1 MLGCFPSASL
11 ARMESPSD
19 HPLKAHLRNARAAAV
34 SVATDNGSGTLA
46 ALRADLDS
54 NRSAF
59 QQLAVK
65 PPPQV
70 DFLVDARGVILDVGR
85 QAAAGPLQ
93 RVVDRRGVGVH
104 ERLHPGCQQVDCLLR
119 RSLAHALPAVPQA
132 GTLEWELQDEISGRT
147 LRFCSKRTFATTRGD
162 AALVLLTVSDI
173 TEGRKLT
180 GTLRETNRELAD
192 LLTQESV
199 EKEAQL
205 ARLDRKLRTLSAELI
220 MAQEAERRRIA
231 DDLHDSLGQCLS
243 MAKLTLETAMDRT
256 ADHPGRADV
265 ARAFGQVQAAIA
277 EVRSIVRNLRPS
289 MLEEFGLDA
298 TLELLCHE
306 FGLSRPGLV
315 VDHRISG
322 EVGELPMLVCV
333 SMVRILQEALNNA
346 AKHASATRI
355 EVVATFEENSVML
368 RVTDNGAGFDA
379 RLFSRKRGF
388 GLSTMRERAE
398 RTGGTCKINSKP
410 GSGTVV
416 TATWTREKIRAVAET
431 APETPA
437 GY

>member
-1 MLGCFPSASL
+1 MSSPLEKIARSRTSNPGVGKTTAEPGDSAL
-11 ARMESPSD
+11 
-19 HPLKAHLRNARAAAV
+19 L
-34 SVATDNGSGTLA
+34 T
-46 ALRADLDS
+46 LRAGLES
-54 NRSAF
+54 NRAAF
-59 QQLAVK
+59 QQLEVK

-85 QAAAGPLQ
+85 RTVGGPLQ

-104 ERLHPGCQQVDCLLR
+104 ERLHPGCQVPACLLR
-119 RSLAHALPAVPQA
+119 RSLAHALPSVPQA
-132 GTLEWELQDEISGRT
+132 GTLEWELQDEMSGRT
-147 LRFCSKRTFATTRGD
+147 LRLCAKRTFATTPGD
-162 AALVLLTVSDI
+162 AALVLLTISDI

-192 LLTQESV
+192 LLTQETV
-199 EKEAQL
+199 ERQEQL

-256 ADHPGRADV
+256 HGHPGQVDV
-265 ARAFGQVQAAIA
+265 QRAFGQVKAAIA

-315 VDHRISG
+315 VDHRI
-322 EVGELPMLVCV
+322 VGDVGDLPMLVCV
-333 SMVRILQEALNNA
+333 SVVRILQEALNNA
-346 AKHASATRI
+346 AKHAAATRI
-355 EVVATFEENSVML
+355 EVVAEFLEEKVVL
-368 RVTDNGAGFDA
+368 RVRDNGAGFEA
-379 RLFSRKRGF
+379 RQVGRRRGL

-398 RTGGTCKINSKP
+398 RTGGSCKISSKP
-410 GSGTVV
+410 GSGTTV
-416 TATWTREKIRAVAET
+416 TAIWTREKCRAVAET
-431 APETPA
+431 APDTPA

>member
-1 MLGCFPSASL
+1 MVASFSIPVMDYLLKKYRSPSAADS
-11 ARMESPSD
+11 APATEPAPRAVRG
-19 HPLKAHLRNARAAAV
+19 KA
-34 SVATDNGSGTLA
+34 LA
-46 ALRADLDS
+46 ALRADLEG
-54 NRSAF
+54 NRVAF

-70 DFLVDARGVILDVGR
+70 DFLVDARGIILDVGT
-85 QAAAGPLQ
+85 QSAGGSLQ
-93 RVVDRRGVGVH
+93 RVIDRRGVGVH
-104 ERLHPGCQQVDCLLR
+104 ERLHPGCQDADCLLR
-119 RSLAHALPAVPQA
+119 RSLGHALPAVPQA
-132 GTLEWELQDEISGRT
+132 GTLEWELPDEVSGRT
-147 LRFCSKRTFATTRGD
+147 LRFCAKRTFATTPGD

-256 ADHPGRADV
+256 AGHPGRDDV
-265 ARAFGQVQAAIA
+265 ARAFGQVKAAIA

-289 MLEEFGLDA
+289 MLEEFGLDS

-306 FGLSRPGLV
+306 FELSRPGLTVEPRV
-315 VDHRISG
+315 VG
-322 EVGELPMLVCV
+322 EVGDLPMLVCV
-333 SMVRILQEALNNA
+333 SVVRILQEALNNA
-346 AKHASATRI
+346 AKHAVATRI
-355 EVVATFEENSVML
+355 EVTAEFNAERVLL
-368 RVTDNGAGFDA
+368 RVKDNGAGFDA
-379 RLFSRKRGF
+379 RQVTRSRGRGF

-398 RTGGTCKINSKP
+398 RTGGACKIASKP
-410 GSGTVV
+410 GVGTTV
-416 TATWTREKIRAVAET
+416 TATWTREKIREVAET
-431 APETPA
+431 APETRP

>member
-1 MLGCFPSASL
+1 MDYLLKKSRRTHATSSAKDS
-11 ARMESPSD
+11 
-19 HPLKAHLRNARAAAV
+19 NAATGDGRGRA
-34 SVATDNGSGTLA
+34 LA
-46 ALRADLDS
+46 ALRAELDDY
-54 NRSAF
+54 RAAF
-59 QQLAVK
+59 QQLEVK

-85 QAAAGPLQ
+85 QSAGGPLQ
-93 RVVDRRGVGVH
+93 RAIDRRGVGVH
-104 ERLHPGCQQVDCLLR
+104 ERLHPGCQEAACLLR

-132 GTLEWELQDEISGRT
+132 GTLEWELPDEISGRT
-147 LRFCSKRTFATTRGD
+147 LRLCAKRTFATTPGD

-180 GTLRETNRELAD
+180 GTLRDTNRELAD

-256 ADHPGRADV
+256 AGQAGRADV
-265 ARAFGQVQAAIA
+265 ERAFGQVKVAIA

-306 FGLSRPGLV
+306 FELSRPGLAV
-315 VDHRISG
+315 QHRITG
-322 EVGELPMLVCV
+322 DVGKLPMLVCV
-333 SMVRILQEALNNA
+333 SVVRILQEALNNA
-346 AKHASATRI
+346 AKHAVATRI
-355 EVVATFEENSVML
+355 EVTAEFTDE
-368 RVTDNGAGFDA
+368 RVLVRVKDNGAGFEA
-379 RLFSRKRGF
+379 RQAGRRRGL

-398 RTGGTCKINSKP
+398 RTGGACKISSKP
-410 GSGTVV
+410 GLGTTV
-416 TATWTREKIRAVAET
+416 TATWTREKIREVAET
-431 APETPA
+431 TPETPA

>member
-1 MLGCFPSASL
+1 MSSPLEKVARSRTSSPGAGKTTAEPGDSAL
-11 ARMESPSD
+11 
-19 HPLKAHLRNARAAAV
+19 L
-34 SVATDNGSGTLA
+34 T
-46 ALRADLDS
+46 LRAGLES
-54 NRSAF
+54 NRAAF
-59 QQLAVK
+59 QQLEVK

-85 QAAAGPLQ
+85 QTAGGPLQ

-104 ERLHPGCQQVDCLLR
+104 ERLHPGCQEPDCLLR
-119 RSLAHALPAVPQA
+119 RSLAHALPSVPQA
-132 GTLEWELQDEISGRT
+132 GTLEWELQDEMSGRT
-147 LRFCSKRTFATTRGD
+147 LRLCAKRTFATTPGD
-162 AALVLLTVSDI
+162 AALVLLTISDI

-192 LLTQESV
+192 LLTQETV
-199 EKEAQL
+199 ERQEQL

-256 ADHPGRADV
+256 HGHPGQVDV
-265 ARAFGQVQAAIA
+265 QRAFGQVKAAIA

-315 VDHRISG
+315 VDHRI
-322 EVGELPMLVCV
+322 VGDVGDLPMLVCV
-333 SMVRILQEALNNA
+333 SVVRILQEALNNA
-346 AKHASATRI
+346 AKHAAATRI
-355 EVVATFEENSVML
+355 DVVAEFLEEKVVL
-368 RVTDNGAGFDA
+368 RVRDNGAGFEA
-379 RLFSRKRGF
+379 RQVGRRRGL

-398 RTGGTCKINSKP
+398 RTGGSCKISSKP
-410 GSGTVV
+410 GSGTTV
-416 TATWTREKIRAVAET
+416 AAIWTREKCRAVAET
-431 APETPA
+431 APDTPA